1 MSTLFIL
8 ISRNFDLHLI
18 SRIVFLPY
26 FRKAAAS
33 LHSLV
38 WSKSAPKY
46 FWITL
51 LIDALPFLAD
61 NVTQTIQES
70 AGVFFSSEQTYELM
84 QCLHELQNDSELP
97 VKQVCVLKRMP

>member
-1 MSTLFIL
+1 MNFNICLQSFYG
-8 ISRNFDLHLI
+8 ISI
-18 SRIVFLPY
+18 
-26 FRKAAAS
+26 
-33 LHSLV
+33 
-38 WSKSAPKY
+38 

-84 QCLHELQNDSELP
+84 QCLHELQNDTELP
-97 VKQVCVLKRMP
+97 VKQVCTIKKDALKNYVGCFGRQKKNF